1 MPSAAGLV
9 VAAGRSSRLGGS
21 VAKQFLDLAGRSVVE
36 RSAAALAACP
46 GLDAVLVVLPAE
58 SVGGGDDA
66 RLRTI
71 PGILPSVAGGAT
83 RAASVANGLAALE
96 GFDHVLVHDGARPF
110 ASPALGFRVL
120 EATRREGAAVPV
132 LPVPDTVKEAD
143 ASGFVLRTVDRRALR
158 CAQTP
163 QGSRRDWLIEALDAA
178 LRAGREPT
186 DEAQA
191 LEEAGRKV
199 ALVEGEAGNSK
210 ITTARDFEEARR
222 RLSGGIMRVGTG
234 FDVHRFG
241 GGRELVLGG
250 IPFPGETGLDG
261 HSDADVVLHA
271 AMDAV
276 LGAAG
281 LEDIGA
287 LFPPG
292 DPRYAGADSR
302 GLAAQVARL
311 AADAGFEIVNL
322 DVTLLAE
329 RPRIRSRVAEMRASI
344 AASFGIDADR
354 VGVKATTL
362 EGLGALGRSEG
373 IACQAAASVRRRE
386 PAP

>member
-1 MPSAAGLV
+1 MPSSAGLV

-21 VAKQFLDLAGRSVVE
+21 VAKQFLDLGGRTVVG
-36 RSAAALAACP
+36 RSAAALASCP

-58 SVGGGDDA
+58 SIGGAEDA
-66 RLRTI
+66 ALRTI

-96 GFDHVLVHDGARPF
+96 GYDHVLVHDGARPF
-110 ASPALGFRVL
+110 ATPALCLRVL
-120 EATRREGAAVPV
+120 EATRREGAAVPAV
-132 LPVPDTVKEAD
+132 PVPDTVKEAD
-143 ASGFVLRTVDRRALR
+143 GGGFVLRTVDRRSLR

-163 QGSRRDWLIEALDAA
+163 QGSRRDWLVEALDAA
-178 LRAGREPT
+178 FRAGREPT

-199 ALVEGEAGNSK
+199 ALVEGEAGNAK
-210 ITTARDFEEARR
+210 ITTARDVEQARR
-222 RLSGGIMRVGTG
+222 RLFGGIMRVGTG

-241 GGRELVLGG
+241 AGRDLVLGG
-250 IPFPGETGLDG
+250 IPFPGETGLAG

-287 LFPPG
+287 LFPPD

-302 GLAAQVARL
+302 GLAAEVARRV
-311 AADAGFEIVNL
+311 AHAGFEIVNL
-322 DVTLLAE
+322 DLTLLAE

-344 AASFGIDADR
+344 AAAFGIDAEG

-362 EGLGALGRSEG
+362 EGLGALGRGEG
-373 IACQAAASVRRRE
+373 IACQAAASVRRKE